1 MSKDHIAHSYLL
13 TIALAMSLN
22 ILPLPEAIKNLN
34 PDWVLLVLIYWALA
48 MPERVGVFNAWLIGI
63 LVDVMTGRLMGMHG
77 LTYALVS
84 YACLK
89 LHKRL
94 RQYPLP
100 QQSLFIFFC
109 LLSSQTMVFWIENI
123 QDTTKFS
130 FLFWLPVFIGTF
142 VWPLVASALRFI
154 RTLGGGN

>member
-1 MSKDHIAHSYLL
+1 MSKDHIAREYLL
-13 TIALAMSLN
+13 TLVLALSLN

-34 PDWVLLVLIYWALA
+34 PDWVLLTLIYWVLA
-48 MPERVGVFNAWLIGI
+48 MPERIGVFNAWLIGI

-77 LTYALVS
+77 LTYVLVS

-100 QQSLFIFFC
+100 QQSLFIFLC

-123 QDTTKFS
+123 QDTTEFS
-130 FLFWLPVFIGTF
+130 LMFWLPVFIGTF
-142 VWPLVASALRFI
+142 AWPLVASALRFI
-154 RTLGGGN
+154 RTFWRR